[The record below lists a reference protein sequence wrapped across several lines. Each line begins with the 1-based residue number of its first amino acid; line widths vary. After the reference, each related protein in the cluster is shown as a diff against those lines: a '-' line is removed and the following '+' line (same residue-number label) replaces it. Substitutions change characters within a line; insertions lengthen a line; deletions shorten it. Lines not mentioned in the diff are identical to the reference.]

1 MLIAIWAQ
9 AENGLIGNQGKLPW
23 RLPADLQYFREQTI
37 GHTLVMG
44 RKTFEGMG
52 GRPLPGRKTVIL
64 TRDHDYQVKH
74 ENVQVLHSKAEVL
87 QLAKD
92 SEQPVYIA
100 GGAEVY
106 QLFEPYYDRLLK
118 TVITGDFAGDAY
130 FPKIDC
136 SPYEL
141 VSSIAG
147 VQDEKNQ
154 YPFHFETWQRKP

>member
-1 MLIAIWAQ
+1 M
-9 AENGLIGNQGKLPW
+9 
-23 RLPADLQYFREQTI
+23 
-37 GHTLVMG
+37 
-44 RKTFEGMG
+44 
-52 GRPLPGRKTVIL
+52 IL

-141 VSSIAG
+141 VSNIAG
-147 VQDEKNQ
+147 VQDEKTSILSVLRPGSGNLSEKKQ
-154 YPFHFETWQRKP
+154 RDPLIKRIPAVLLLDIGLSPFYWMP